1 MKTVRQAR
9 QEAYEELSK
18 PEYKELRKAMLEDI
32 LALAEERLEQLEK
45 ENEQANRRR

>member
-18 PEYKELRKAMLEDI
+18 PKYIEIRNAMLQDI
-32 LALAEERLEQLEK
+32 IELAEERLKQLEK
-45 ENEQANRRR
+45 ENEESSNSD

>member
-18 PEYKELRKAMLEDI
+18 PEYKELRKAMVEDI
-32 LALAEERLEQLEK
+32 LALAEERFKQLEK
-45 ENEQANRRR
+45 ENEKSSISD